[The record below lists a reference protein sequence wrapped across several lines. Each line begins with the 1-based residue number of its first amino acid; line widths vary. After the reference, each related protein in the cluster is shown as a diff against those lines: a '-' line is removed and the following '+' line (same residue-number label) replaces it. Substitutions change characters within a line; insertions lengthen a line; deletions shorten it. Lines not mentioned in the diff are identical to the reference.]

1 MLNVQICNNR
11 NELTKFIT
19 WDRHYGT
26 DTRIALEI
34 LERVTG
40 SPQSAGNLSISD
52 LQSCAMAENK
62 DGEPGY
68 LICFQDLTLT
78 DPPTDD
84 TIRYTQER
92 LLLYGAYGILK
103 RQIVHPGTLFL
114 IANDVNRNRPYF
126 SISFYLFLTKKEADA
141 STAPFAVQLVYDHI
155 KACLRPDTTDVK
167 TLEEPAIASVPE
179 TGSIHQCRIMGQDIP
194 FRVQSVRHDIN
205 CAYSLEL
212 SYAGKDPSM
221 QNLYLCVT
229 PKELEDMEKTP
240 VDDKKEV
247 CS

>member
-62 DGEPGY
+62 DGESGY
-68 LICFQDLTLT
+68 LIRFQDLTLT
-78 DPPTDD
+78 DPPANDAV
-84 TIRYTQER
+84 RYTQER
-92 LLLYGAYGILK
+92 LLLYGTYGILK
-103 RQIVHPGTLFL
+103 RQIVHSSTLFL

-141 STAPFAVQLVYDHI
+141 STAPFTVQLVYDRI
-155 KACLRPDTTDVK
+155 KACLPPDMTDTK
-167 TLEEPAIASVPE
+167 TDEEPVIVSLPKI
-179 TGSIHQCRIMGQDIP
+179 GSIHQCRIMGQDIP

-205 CAYSLEL
+205 RAYSLEL